1 MLFFRCHFQADLI
14 DMGQN
19 STEKKTLQLHIIIKN
34 EDSDQFL
41 PGSLFL
47 QSEKKKKEEERT
59 PIPMP
64 SRSNPGRDLFAL

>member
-47 QSEKKKKEEERT
+47 QSEKKKKGRGKDT
-59 PIPMP
+59 DPHAIQIK
-64 SRSNPGRDLFAL
+64 SRS